1 MKAVRDLSEKCVAV
15 VVPAFRAAVHIAAV
29 LEGIP
34 DFVTWIVVVDDGSPD
49 ATGATVEAAA
59 RRDPRIRLLR
69 HARNQGVGGATLTG
83 YREAHRLG
91 ADIIVKMDSDGQ
103 MDPRWL
109 PSLVAPILRGEAD
122 YTKGNRYLHAREL
135 HAMPWLRRIG
145 NVGLS
150 FLTKLASGYWGLFDP
165 TNGYTA
171 IHASL
176 VPLLDR
182 GRIAPRYFFE
192 SSLLLELSLLRAV
205 VRDVYIPARYGEET
219 SHLSEVE
226 SLCRFPAALFQGM
239 LRRLWVQYFVRDFS
253 IASLYLVAALFLLAA
268 GTGFGAVHWCLSV
281 RYGTPATTGTVM
293 LAALPVIL
301 GFQLLLQGV
310 GLDIQGQPVQCL
322 HRDLVDEPDPG
333 AGGMPVMATAQWGVS
348 AKQDTCQQLESR
360 LPPEFPPKGGTPTRQ
375 FSPRKL

>member
-281 RYGTPATTGTVM
+281 RVWHARHHGYRDAGRPAG
-293 LAALPVIL
+293 
-301 GFQLLLQGV
+301 
-310 GLDIQGQPVQCL
+310 
-322 HRDLVDEPDPG
+322 DPG
-333 AGGMPVMATAQWGVS
+333 LSALASRRGAGYSRPARPMPAPRPGRRAGPRGGRNAGDGNRAMGRKREAGHLSAVGVPAS
-348 AKQDTCQQLESR
+348 AGISA
-360 LPPEFPPKGGTPTRQ
+360 
-375 FSPRKL
+375 